1 MSEIKFRVG
10 AVYSY
15 KFRKMADHRG
25 LYKAL
30 EVDLAKGTMLVKEFH
45 ISLATGK
52 FVEKSCKQLVYLNG
66 NSLAL
71 QYSDPATTAECV
83 QFQLLE
89 DAEKVGGA

>member
-1 MSEIKFRVG
+1 MSEIKFEVG

-15 KFRKMADHRG
+15 KFRQMAEHRG

-30 EVDLAKGTMLVKEFH
+30 EVDLANGTMLVKEFP

-52 FVEKSCKQLVYLNG
+52 FVEKSYKQLVDLNG

-71 QYSDPATTAECV
+71 QYSDPATMAECI

-89 DAEKVGGA
+89 DTEKAGEA